1 RGPHPVGAPGSNRCH
16 RHASV
21 GAGARLP
28 RTVPAHSAASL
39 RSASPS
45 SWDADSLDFFVESWA
60 SSRALS
66 VFFGF
71 ALVSSLVLTVD
82 AYVSTYSCPDR
93 RMISYMI
100 SSVTDR
106 SRKRSEGRPEYF
118 EKSMGEPKTTPTRR
132 SFGTSRPAGWSLS
145 VPMMATGTT
154 GASDSRTS
162 RALPVRP
169 RYSLPSGDRVPSG

>member
-1 RGPHPVGAPGSNRCH
+1 CLIYPLVPFFFSSRRRHTRSKRDWSSDVCSSDLVIGIDRGPHPAAAPGSNRCH
-16 RHASV
+16 RPV
-21 GAGARLP
+21 PVDAGAVFA
-28 RTVPAHSAASL
+28 RTVPAHSAGSP

-45 SWDADSLDFFVESWA
+45 PCGAESLGFFAESLA
-60 SSRALS
+60 SSPALS

-71 ALVSSLVLTVD
+71 ALVSSLVLTVE
-82 AYVSTYSCPDR
+82 AYVSTYSCPDS

-132 SFGTSRPAGWSLS
+132 SFGTSRPAGW
-145 VPMMATGTT
+145 
-154 GASDSRTS
+154 
-162 RALPVRP
+162 
-169 RYSLPSGDRVPSG
+169 